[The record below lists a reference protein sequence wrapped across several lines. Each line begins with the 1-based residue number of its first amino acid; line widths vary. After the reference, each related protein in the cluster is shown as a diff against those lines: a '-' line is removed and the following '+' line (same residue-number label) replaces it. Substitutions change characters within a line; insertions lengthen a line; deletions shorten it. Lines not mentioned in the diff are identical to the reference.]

1 MGQEAAVVSSTKEG
15 FLLTYHYLQ
24 FFLQVKSKWP
34 SLPKCSGKQAFK
46 LELETL
52 NYIVIVF
59 FFSFKYNF
67 KYFKHIL
74 NYLEV

>member
-1 MGQEAAVVSSTKEG
+1 MAIIAEM
-15 FLLTYHYLQ
+15 LT
-24 FFLQVKSKWP
+24 
-34 SLPKCSGKQAFK
+34 GKQAFE

-74 NYLEV
+74 NYLEVWSGQFKKKFRLGKINWPLGIHPESL